1 MKKNIISY
9 ALAPTAALRI
19 RNRMKLRKNGEN
31 MKLYL
36 TFDDGPDF
44 SYTPEL
50 LDLLK
55 KNEIKATFFMVADF
69 AQNNPEIVKRIKDEG
84 HQIAL
89 HSLEHKCMMFQDRD
103 KTMEDISSSLRIM
116 KDLHVD
122 VDYFRP
128 PWGIVN
134 LTMLDEI
141 KKAGMELV
149 LWDVMAE
156 DWRAKTT
163 PAQIERKLA
172 RRAGSGSII
181 CLHDGRGR
189 NGAPKRT
196 IKALEKMIPRW
207 KAQGYTFAKIEEY
220 YNKGN

>member
-9 ALAPTAALRI
+9 ALVPTAALRI
-19 RNRMKLRKNGEN
+19 RNSMKPRNNGEN

-69 AQNNPEIVKRIKDEG
+69 AQSNPEIVKRIKDEG

-89 HSLEHKCMMFQDRD
+89 HSLEHKCMMFQDRY

-116 KDLHVD
+116 KDLEVD